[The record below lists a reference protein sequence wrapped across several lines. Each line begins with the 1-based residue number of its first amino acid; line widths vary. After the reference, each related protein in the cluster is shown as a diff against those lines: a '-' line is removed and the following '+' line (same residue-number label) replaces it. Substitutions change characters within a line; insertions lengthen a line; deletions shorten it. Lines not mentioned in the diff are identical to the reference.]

1 MYTVKSVMTQLTD
14 PEVVLQRVSD
24 TLRRIDPSFPEEE
37 RQYYQ
42 AVDSLKKNEVVEI
55 LETTTVDGEKW
66 GKISNGWISMAYVD
80 LD

>member
-42 AVDSLKKNEVVEI
+42 AVDSLKKAVGN
-55 LETTTVDGEKW
+55 TVSPSASEYIYHFRGQFCR
-66 GKISNGWISMAYVD
+66 
-80 LD
+80 